1 MFGGAALPTSPFLF
15 DFAVRSAI
23 TVTAGRIQ
31 SRCHLKIT
39 DVKATLHRVPVEVP
53 LLKEPIVMA
62 VLFAV
67 VETDQGVSGYGL
79 TRGAQRYG
87 MREFINREVAPFLR
101 GKNPL
106 ETERTWHQLFRQF
119 NPRAQTGMWS
129 SAVSAIDIALW
140 DIKGKHY
147 KEPVWRLLG
156 GAQNPVASY
165 VTFGLKQYT
174 RDQLVEVAEQVVA
187 QGEKRIK
194 MVVAVDPDNPKVDAN
209 RVQAVRKAIGDDV
222 ELMIDANYLFSF
234 NRALELCKLVEPYH
248 ITWFEE
254 PVYQNDVVLLAD
266 LRRHTNIP
274 IAAGQNEGHRFRHRE
289 LIVNHAVDIAQPNVC
304 SVGGYTEAVKV
315 AALAQAFNLPIANG
329 GGWPHHNM
337 HLQAAMA
344 NGWRVEFHFE
354 MWGVGDK
361 IYKEPPSP
369 DHGWVTLPET
379 PGLGL
384 EPRFDALKEFE
395 EQ

>member
-1 MFGGAALPTSPFLF
+1 
-15 DFAVRSAI
+15 
-23 TVTAGRIQ
+23 
-31 SRCHLKIT
+31 LKIT
-39 DVKATLHRVPVEVP
+39 DVKATLHRIPVSAP
-53 LLKEPIVMA
+53 LLKEKLLTPI
-62 VLFAV
+62 LFTT
-67 VETDQGVSGYGL
+67 VETDQGVAGYGL
-79 TRGAQRYG
+79 TRTPQRFGAK
-87 MREFINREVAPFLR
+87 EFINREVAPFLR

-106 ETERTWHQLFRQF
+106 ETERVWNELYKQF

-156 GAQNPVASY
+156 GAQNPVQAY

-174 RDQLVEVAEQVVA
+174 KEQLVEVAKQLVA
-187 QGEKRIK
+187 QGEKRLK
-194 MVVAVDPDNPKVDAN
+194 MVVAVDPENPKVDAD
-209 RVQAVRKAIGDDV
+209 RVRAVREAVGEDV
-222 ELMIDANYLFSF
+222 ELMVDANYLFSF
-234 NRALELCKLVEPYH
+234 NRALELCKLIEPYR

-254 PVYQNDVVLLAD
+254 PVYQNDAALLAD
-266 LRRHTNIP
+266 LRRHTCIP

-289 LIVNHAVDIAQPNVC
+289 LIANHAVDIAQPNVC

-337 HLQAAMA
+337 HLHAAMA

-354 MWGVGDK
+354 MWGVGDQ
-361 IYKEPPSP
+361 IYREPPAP
-369 DHGWVTLPET
+369 VNGWVTIPET

-384 EPRFDALKEFE
+384 EPRPEALDEFE
-395 EQ
+395 QR

>member
-1 MFGGAALPTSPFLF
+1 M
-15 DFAVRSAI
+15 
-23 TVTAGRIQ
+23 Q
-31 SRCHLKIT
+31 IT
-39 DVKATLHRVPVEVP
+39 DVRATLHRIPVDMP
-53 LLKEPIVMA
+53 LLKEKIWTAIVF
-62 VLFAV
+62 VT
-67 VETDQGVSGYGL
+67 VETDQGISGYGL
-79 TRGAQRYG
+79 TRAAQRFG
-87 MREFINREVAPFLR
+87 AREFINREAAPFLR
-101 GKNPL
+101 GKNPV
-106 ETERTWHQLFRQF
+106 ETERIWHQLYTTF

-140 DIKGKHY
+140 DIKGKYY

-156 GAQNPVASY
+156 GAQNPVPAY

-174 RDQLVEVAEQVVA
+174 KEQLVEVAKSFVEQGA
-187 QGEKRIK
+187 HRLK
-194 MVVAVDPDNPKVDAN
+194 MVVAVEPETPGVDAE
-209 RVQAVRKAIGDDV
+209 RVQAVREAVGDKV

-254 PVYQNDVVLLAD
+254 PVYQNDAHLLAD
-266 LRRHTNIP
+266 LRRHTSIP

-289 LIVNHAVDIAQPNVC
+289 LIVNRAVDIVQPNVC

-337 HLQAAMA
+337 HLHAGMA
-344 NGWRVEFHFE
+344 NGWRVEFHVD
-354 MWGVGDK
+354 MWKVGEA
-361 IYKEPPSP
+361 IYQNPPAP
-369 DHGWVTLPET
+369 KDDWVTLAET

-384 EPRFDALKEFE
+384 EPRLEALKEYE
-395 EQ
+395 EK

>member
-1 MFGGAALPTSPFLF
+1 LAEWCRVKTKSSRDL
-15 DFAVRSAI
+15 
-23 TVTAGRIQ
+23 TACYTWANSHQHR
-31 SRCHLKIT
+31 RRFTLKIT
-39 DVKATLHRVPVEVP
+39 EVIATLHRVPVEVP
-53 LLKEPIVMA
+53 LLKEKIVTP
-62 VLFAV
+62 VLFTK
-67 VETDQGVSGYGL
+67 VETDADVTGYGL
-79 TRGAQRYG
+79 TRGSQRFG
-87 MREFINREVAPFLR
+87 MREFINREVAPFLK

-106 ETERTWHQLFRQF
+106 ETERVWNALLKQF
-119 NPRAQTGMWS
+119 NARVQTGMWS

-147 KEPVWRLLG
+147 NEPVWRLLG
-156 GAQNPVASY
+156 GAQNPVQAY
-165 VTFGLKQYT
+165 VTFGLKQYSKE
-174 RDQLVEVAEQVVA
+174 QLVEVAKQLVK
-187 QGEKRIK
+187 QGETRLK
-194 MVVAVDPDNPKVDAN
+194 MVVAVDPENPKLDAE
-209 RVQAVRKAIGDDV
+209 RVHAVRKAVRDDI

-234 NRALELCKLVEPYH
+234 NRALELCKMVEPFG

-254 PVYQNDVVLLAD
+254 PVYQNDALLLAD

-289 LIVNHAVDIAQPNVC
+289 LIVNRAVDVAQPNVC
-304 SVGGYTEAVKV
+304 SVGGYTEALKV
-315 AALAQAFNLPIANG
+315 AALAQAFNIPIANG

-361 IYKEPPSP
+361 IYKEPAAP
-369 DHGWVTLPET
+369 DKGWVTLPET

-384 EPRFDALKEFE
+384 EPRFDVLKQFE
-395 EQ
+395 EK

>member
-1 MFGGAALPTSPFLF
+1 MIDLLIP
-15 DFAVRSAI
+15 SAI

-31 SRCHLKIT
+31 SRCDLKIT

-87 MREFINREVAPFLR
+87 MREFINREVSPFLR

-106 ETERTWHQLFRQF
+106 ETERIWLQLFKQF

-140 DIKGKHY
+140 DIKGRHY

-187 QGEKRIK
+187 QGEKRLK
-194 MVVAVDPDNPKVDAN
+194 MVVAVDPENPKVDAD
-209 RVQAVRKAIGDDV
+209 RVQAVREAIGDDV

-254 PVYQNDVVLLAD
+254 PVYQNDAALLAD

-289 LIVNHAVDIAQPNVC
+289 LIVNRAVDIAQPNVC

-337 HLQAAMA
+337 HLHAAMA

-361 IYKEPPSP
+361 IYKEPPAP

-384 EPRFDALKEFE
+384 EPRWDALKEFE
-395 EQ
+395 EK

>member
-1 MFGGAALPTSPFLF
+1 
-15 DFAVRSAI
+15 
-23 TVTAGRIQ
+23 
-31 SRCHLKIT
+31 LKIT
-39 DVKATLHRVPVEVP
+39 DIKATLHRVPVEVP
-53 LLKEPIVMA
+53 LLKEKIVTA
-62 VLFAV
+62 VLFVA
-67 VETDQGVSGYGL
+67 VETDEGVTGNGL
-79 TRGAQRYG
+79 TRGSARFG
-87 MREFINREVAPFLR
+87 MKEFINREVAPFLK

-106 ETERTWHQLFRQF
+106 ETERVWQSLLKQF

-147 KEPVWRLLG
+147 QEPVWRLLG
-156 GAQNPVASY
+156 GAQNPVQAY
-165 VTFGLKQYT
+165 VTFGLKQYSKEQLIEVAQ
-174 RDQLVEVAEQVVA
+174 QLVK
-187 QGEKRIK
+187 QGETRLK
-194 MVVAVDPDNPKVDAN
+194 MVVAVDPENPKVDAA
-209 RVQAVRKAIGDDV
+209 RVAAVREAVGDDV

-254 PVYQNDVVLLAD
+254 PVYQNDAALLAD
-266 LRRHTNIP
+266 LRRHTCIP
-274 IAAGQNEGHRFRHRE
+274 LAAGQNEGHRFRHRE
-289 LIVNHAVDIAQPNVC
+289 LIANHAVDIAQPNVC

-354 MWGVGDK
+354 MWGVGDQ
-361 IYKEPPSP
+361 IYKEPPAP
-369 DHGWVTLPET
+369 DHGWVTLSET

-384 EPRFDALKEFE
+384 HPRLDALE
-395 EQ
+395 EYEEK

>member
-1 MFGGAALPTSPFLF
+1 M
-15 DFAVRSAI
+15 
-23 TVTAGRIQ
+23 
-31 SRCHLKIT
+31 
-39 DVKATLHRVPVEVP
+39 PVFVP
-53 LLKEPIVMA
+53 LLKEPITTSIVF
-62 VLFAV
+62 VTI
-67 VETDQGVSGYGL
+67 ETDGGVAGYGL
-79 TRGAQRYG
+79 TRGSQRFG
-87 MREFINREVAPFLR
+87 IREFINREAAPFLC

-106 ETERTWHQLFRQF
+106 ETERVWNQLYKQF

-156 GAQNPVASY
+156 GAQNPVPAY
-165 VTFGLKQYT
+165 VTFGLKQYST
-174 RDQLVEVAEQVVA
+174 DQLVEVAGQLVS
-187 QGEKRIK
+187 QGEKRLK
-194 MVVAVDPDNPKVDAN
+194 MVVAVDPENPQLDAE
-209 RVQAVRKAIGDDV
+209 RVRAVRQAVSDGV

-234 NRALELCKLVEPYH
+234 NRALELCKLVEPYR

-254 PVYQNDVVLLAD
+254 PVYQNDALLLAD
-266 LRRHTNIP
+266 LRRHTTIP

-337 HLQAAMA
+337 HLHAAMA
-344 NGWRVEFHFE
+344 NGWRVEYHFE

-361 IYKEPPSP
+361 IYKEPPAP
-369 DHGWVTLPET
+369 DHGWVTLAET

-384 EPRFDALKEFE
+384 EPRPDALREFE
-395 EQ
+395 EK

>member
-1 MFGGAALPTSPFLF
+1 
-15 DFAVRSAI
+15 
-23 TVTAGRIQ
+23 
-31 SRCHLKIT
+31 
-39 DVKATLHRVPVEVP
+39 VPVEVP
-53 LLKEPIVMA
+53 LLKEPIVTS
-62 VLFAV
+62 VLFV
-67 VETDQGVSGYGL
+67 TVETDTGITGYGL
-79 TRGAQRYG
+79 TRGSQRFA
-87 MREFINREVAPFLR
+87 MKEFINREAGPFLKD
-101 GKNPL
+101 KNPL
-106 ETERTWHQLFRQF
+106 ETERVWNQLLKQF
-119 NPRAQTGMWS
+119 NARVQTGMWS

-140 DIKGKHY
+140 DIKGKYY

-156 GAQNPVASY
+156 GAQNPVQAY
-165 VTFGLKQYT
+165 VTFGLRHYT
-174 RDQLVEVAEQVVA
+174 KEQLIEVAKQLVK
-187 QGEKRIK
+187 QGETRLK
-194 MVVAVDPDNPKVDAN
+194 MVVAVDPENPRIDAE
-209 RVQAVRKAIGDDV
+209 RVKAVRKAVGDEV
-222 ELMIDANYLFSF
+222 ELMIDANYMFSF
-234 NRALELCKLVEPYH
+234 NRALELCKLLEPYH

-254 PVYQNDVVLLAD
+254 PVYQNDALLLAD
-266 LRRHTNIP
+266 LRRHTSIP

-289 LIVNHAVDIAQPNVC
+289 LIANHAVDIAQPNVC

-361 IYKEPPSP
+361 IYKEPPAP
-369 DHGWVTLPET
+369 VNGWVTLLDT

-395 EQ
+395 EK

>member
-1 MFGGAALPTSPFLF
+1 
-15 DFAVRSAI
+15 
-23 TVTAGRIQ
+23 
-31 SRCHLKIT
+31 
-39 DVKATLHRVPVEVP
+39 
-53 LLKEPIVMA
+53 LLKEQITTSIVF
-62 VLFAV
+62 VT
-67 VETDQGVSGYGL
+67 VETDKGATGYGL
-79 TRGAQRYG
+79 TRGSQRFG
-87 MREFINREVAPFLR
+87 IREFINREAAPFLR

-106 ETERTWHQLFRQF
+106 ETERVWNQLYKQF

-156 GAQNPVASY
+156 GAQNPVPAY

-174 RDQLVEVAEQVVA
+174 KDQLVDVATQLVA
-187 QGEKRIK
+187 QGEKRLK
-194 MVVAVDPDNPKVDAN
+194 MVVALDPDNPRVDAG
-209 RVQAVRKAIGDDV
+209 RVRAVRQAVGDDV

-234 NRALELCKLVEPYH
+234 NRALELCKLVEAYR

-254 PVYQNDVVLLAD
+254 PVYQNDAALLAD
-266 LRRHTNIP
+266 LRRHTSIP

-289 LIVNHAVDIAQPNVC
+289 LIANHAVDIAQPNVC

-337 HLQAAMA
+337 HLHAAMS

-361 IYKEPPSP
+361 IYKEPPAP
-369 DHGWVTLPET
+369 HDGWVTLAET
-379 PGLGL
+379 PGLAL
-384 EPRFDALKEFE
+384 EPRWDALKEYE
-395 EQ
+395 EK